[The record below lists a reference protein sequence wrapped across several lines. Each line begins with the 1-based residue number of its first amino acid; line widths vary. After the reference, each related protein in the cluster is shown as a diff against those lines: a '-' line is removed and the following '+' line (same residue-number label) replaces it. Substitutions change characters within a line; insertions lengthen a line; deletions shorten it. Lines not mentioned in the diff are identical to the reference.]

1 MVMTYIKTC
10 ICCKREFFTEGY
22 TEYICYECVRNEVS
36 AIPQFAHL
44 VAGAVIFICLGIYA
58 KKGNKLKPAIGML
71 LSISAGFLFGAA
83 T

>member
-1 MVMTYIKTC
+1 MATAEI
-10 ICCKREFFTEGY
+10 
-22 TEYICYECVRNEVS
+22 S
-36 AIPQFAHL
+36 LIPPFAHL
-44 VAGAVIFICLGIYA
+44 VAGTVIFICLGIYA